1 MPETKKEEP
10 REKPPYQPP
19 VGATRTISWK
29 SSRWL
34 VTSEWITLRKRDEPA
49 GEIFHT
55 YYRAAKPQAGRPI
68 TFVFNGGPGAS
79 SAYLHMGGLGPKRVA
94 FGKDGRSAPPPTK
107 LVDNDESWLPFTD
120 LVFVDPIGTGFSRVL
135 DTDSTEKDKLD
146 PRKTVE
152 EKEFYQLNRDLDSIG
167 EFVERFLSKH
177 KRWDAP
183 CYVAGESYGGFR
195 VAKLAR
201 RLQEKHG
208 VGLRAVFAISPALE
222 WSLLNHT
229 DYDVLH
235 TVDTFCTMA
244 LAAAH
249 HGRSRVFSKKTRA
262 AEMMETIESFA
273 ARELAQALVLGDPN
287 LPRILSRA
295 ADFMGIDEDL
305 VVRASGRVP
314 FWRFARELLKDERK
328 VVGFYDAAVT
338 TIDPFPDREMHEAPD
353 ATLAGIEHVFASGIN
368 QLLRSTM
375 GLDTERRY
383 ELLNLDANKAW
394 KRDDD
399 AHAFDLTVGATDDL
413 RFAMSMNPDMRVF
426 IAHGRL
432 DMVTPYFSSKRL
444 IEQMKLLP
452 EQRKMLSF
460 ESFHGGHMFY
470 TWDASRKAFRDWAR
484 AAY

>member
-1 MPETKKEEP
+1 
-10 REKPPYQPP
+10 
-19 VGATRTISWK
+19 
-29 SSRWL
+29 L
-34 VTSEWITLRKRDEPA
+34 
-49 GEIFHT
+49 
-55 YYRAAKPQAGRPI
+55 
-68 TFVFNGGPGAS
+68 
-79 SAYLHMGGLGPKRVA
+79 
-94 FGKDGRSAPPPTK
+94 
-107 LVDNDESWLPFTD
+107 
-120 LVFVDPIGTGFSRVL
+120 IGMGFSRVL

-201 RLQEKHG
+201 QLQEKNG

-222 WSLLNHT
+222 WSLLNRT

-262 AEMMETIESFA
+262 SEMMETIESFA

-295 ADFMGIDEDL
+295 ADFLGIDEDL

-383 ELLNLDANKAW
+383 ELLNLEANKAW

-399 AHAFDLTVGATDDL
+399 AHAFDLSIGATDDL

-452 EQRKMLSF
+452 EQRSKLSF